1 MTTHA
6 DVLVVGAGLSG
17 LYAARILQ
25 RAGLTVAILEA
36 RDRIGGRVL
45 SQRLSNGTTVDL
57 GGQWIGPG
65 QKRVYALASEY
76 GLKTIVTHTQ
86 GDNIFLADGKC
97 QRTTDVMPPMS
108 VPGKLDTL
116 KLSWQLD
123 RLIKQIAVVDP
134 CQHQRTKQLDK
145 QSFREWLQQNA
156 SSKEAR
162 AFWLYVAEEDL
173 CASADRFSPLEWLQQ
188 LATLGG
194 LEGLEKS
201 GHEFFADGAQ
211 NLAQCMASELG
222 DCIHTNTPVQA
233 LKRHGQFVQVTTA
246 RGEFFGKRVI
256 LALPPQLIESISFDD
271 SLTNRPVNKPKDRI
285 LGQIT
290 KTLIVY
296 DHAWWRDRGLSGA
309 ASTPTEL
316 ISTLMDSSG
325 CDGKPGILAAF
336 SSGQRA
342 VELSLMD
349 DETRKTA
356 VLSYVEKVLGKA
368 SGQLIDIVSMDWT
381 SEKWSQG
388 GYASRRAIGGWSEPE
403 HTLTSPFNGIHFASA
418 ETATEWRSFMEGA
431 LQSGER
437 AGKEVLNALSAEAI
451 ESQFD

>member
-25 RAGLTVAILEA
+25 RAGLTVTVLEA

-45 SQRLSNGTTVDL
+45 SQRLSNGTTIDL
-57 GGQWIGPG
+57 GGQWIGPE
-65 QKRVYALASEY
+65 QKRIYALAKEY

-86 GDNIFLADGKC
+86 GDNIFLADGKY
-97 QRTTDVMPPMS
+97 QRTTDTVPPMS

-116 KLSWQLD
+116 QLSWRLD

-134 CQHQRTKQLDK
+134 CQHQRAKQMDN

-162 AFWLYVAEEDL
+162 EFWLHVAEEDL

-188 LATLGG
+188 LATMGG

-211 NLAQCMASELG
+211 NLAQCMADELG
-222 DCIHTNTPVQA
+222 DCIHTETPVQA
-233 LKRHGQFVQVTTA
+233 LKRHGQFVQVMTA
-246 RGEFFGKRVI
+246 RGDFFGKRVI

-271 SLTNRPVNKPKDRI
+271 SLTNRPDCKPKDRI
-285 LGQIT
+285 LGQVT

-296 DHAWWRDRGLSGA
+296 DHAWWRDRGLSGVT
-309 ASTPTEL
+309 STPTEI
-316 ISTLMDSSG
+316 ISTLVDSSG
-325 CDGKPGILAAF
+325 FDGKPGILAAF

-342 VELSLMD
+342 VQLSLMD
-349 DETRKTA
+349 DETRYKA
-356 VLSYVEKVLGKA
+356 VLSYLDNVLGKA
-368 SGQLIDIVSMDWT
+368 SGQLTDFISMDWT
-381 SEKWSQG
+381 SEEWSQG
-388 GYASRRAIGGWSEPE
+388 GYASRRSIGGWSDS
-403 HTLTSPFNGIHFASA
+403 HTLTYPFDGIHFAGT
-418 ETATEWRSFMEGA
+418 ETATEWRSLMEGA

-437 AGKEVLNALSAEAI
+437 ASREVLNALSAEAV